1 MVRLKINQ
9 IVLNQPRY
17 YANGLLPQCVY
28 KIRNNNMSNHQLMER
43 KIILL
48 EERVAKLE
56 SIIKGNKK

>member
-1 MVRLKINQ
+1 
-9 IVLNQPRY
+9 
-17 YANGLLPQCVY
+17 
-28 KIRNNNMSNHQLMER
+28 MSNQQLMER

>member
-1 MVRLKINQ
+1 
-9 IVLNQPRY
+9 
-17 YANGLLPQCVY
+17 
-28 KIRNNNMSNHQLMER
+28 MSNHQLMER